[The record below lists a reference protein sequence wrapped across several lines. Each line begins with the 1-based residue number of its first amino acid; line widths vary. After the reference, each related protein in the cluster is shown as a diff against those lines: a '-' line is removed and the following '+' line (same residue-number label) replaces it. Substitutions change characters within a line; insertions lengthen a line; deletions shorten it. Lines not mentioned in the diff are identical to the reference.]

1 MPDDRKGRGFP
12 DREPTSS
19 SLTKKSPFE
28 KAKAEAEAKR
38 ARERA
43 ETAAVY
49 EDFVKSFEEDASAPT
64 RVGDGRQGN
73 FGGRGGGLGAARP
86 SRHFSSS
93 GARHSG
99 PGTLPPPSTFA
110 SRGGQR
116 GFGQPPHGRDSTSGI
131 LGFDPSPPIPSAPR
145 SAFHST
151 SDDEDDRRADAREAE
166 KAASRYTLCLESLP
180 LGTSPSVLKSL
191 IPSFLTVDNV
201 NIVRPN
207 NQSATE
213 RKSAAAIVTLAS
225 DTPLSDVNSA
235 ISLLDKKYLGRGHY
249 LSIHKGHSSAA
260 INSTLP
266 TTLGTTT
273 SKSLPFGAKAV
284 QQNFGGS
291 LSRAPPPG
299 SHRGFAPPDS
309 YGPGNGRGGGSTKV
323 EVQAPADIKQL
334 RLIHKTLE
342 MLLNHGPEFE
352 ALLMSRPEVQKEE
365 KWAWIWDARSPG
377 GVYYRW
383 KLWQIVTSP
392 RAQSRG
398 KTAGR
403 QAYSVFDGGPV
414 WVPSDMSIKFEYTT
428 RLDEFVSEDDYNSSE
443 EEMSD
448 GEEDR
453 RNLGGGP
460 SSENAASHQDNV
472 GYMNPLQKAKLT
484 HLLARLPTTHARLR
498 RGDVARVTAFA
509 IKHAGTG
516 AREVVDMIILN
527 ILHPLAYT
535 GANPGRE
542 VEKDAAR
549 QEEEDRDGKSVAK
562 TKIDTSSAK
571 LVGLYLI
578 SDILASS
585 ATSGVPK
592 GWRYRSLFENAL
604 RSHKVF
610 EHLGRMEKDLNWG
623 RLRAEKWKRSVGA
636 LLHLWEGWSIFQP
649 SNQEHFLKVLEHPPP
664 TEEELQK
671 ESEKA
676 DAEQSSH
683 QASKSKS
690 RWKTVDD
697 DAESARVKD
706 DPFIDTKIQDR
717 PSTSAPAMM
726 EDESMSDLDGVPLE
740 DSDLEM
746 QDDGDYEDEEEIVGE
761 EENDHGGGPMEED
774 PSLHAQSNAQQALDD
789 GPIQPEQHE
798 GQVQRGQRRPR
809 PKAEDMFASDS
820 D

>member
-1 MPDDRKGRGFP
+1 MPDEPKGKGFLETDAKAP
-12 DREPTSS
+12 ALP
-19 SLTKKSPFE
+19 KKSPFE

-38 ARERA
+38 AREKA

-49 EDFVKSFEEDASAPT
+49 EDFVKSFEEDTST
-64 RVGDGRQGN
+64 TSRTSDGRLGGFGN
-73 FGGRGGGLGAARP
+73 RGGGFGGARP

-93 GARHSG
+93 GTRNSG
-99 PGTLPPPSTFA
+99 PGSLPPPSGPLA
-110 SRGGQR
+110 PRGNQR
-116 GFGQPPHGRDSTSGI
+116 GFGQPPRSRDPVQGI
-131 LGFDPSPPIPSAPR
+131 LGYDQPGPIPTGPR
-145 SAFHST
+145 SAFRST
-151 SDDEDDRRADAREAE
+151 SDDEDDRRTEAREAE
-166 KAASRYTLCLESLP
+166 KAAARYTLCLESLP

-201 NIVRPN
+201 NILRPT
-207 NQSATE
+207 NQSPTE
-213 RKSAAAIVTLAS
+213 RKSAAALITLAS

-235 ISLLDKKYLGRGHY
+235 ISMLDKKYLGRGHY

-266 TTLGTTT
+266 TTIGTTT
-273 SKSLPFGAKAV
+273 TKSLPFGAKTI
-284 QQNFGGS
+284 QPTFGGN
-291 LSRAPPPG
+291 LNRAPPPG
-299 SHRGFAPPDS
+299 PHRGFAPPDS
-309 YGPGNGRGGGSTKV
+309 YGPNLGRSSTQV
-323 EVQAPADIKQL
+323 EVQAPSDIKQL

-342 MLLNHGPEFE
+342 NLLNYGPEFE

-383 KLWQIVTSP
+383 KLWQIVTNP
-392 RAQSRG
+392 RAHSKRKG
-398 KTAGR
+398 
-403 QAYSVFDGGPV
+403 SVQKSSFIFEGGPA
-414 WVPSDMSIKFEYTT
+414 WASPETGIKFEYTT

-448 GEEDR
+448 GEEER

-460 SSENAASHQDNV
+460 PPEGTAAQNDSL

-484 HLLARLPTTHARLR
+484 HLLARLPTTHAKLR

-516 AREVVDMIILN
+516 AREVVDMIVLN

-535 GANPGRE
+535 GANPERE
-542 VEKDAAR
+542 MEKDAAR
-549 QEEEDRDGKSVAK
+549 QQDGEKDKSNPSK
-562 TKIDTSSAK
+562 QKIDMSSAK

-592 GWRYRSLFENAL
+592 GWRYRSLFEAAL
-604 RSHKVF
+604 RSHNIF
-610 EHLGRMEKDLNWG
+610 EHLGRLEKELNWG
-623 RLRAEKWKRSVGA
+623 RLRAEKWKRSVGT

-649 SNQEHFLKVLEHPPP
+649 ANQEHFLKVLEQPPL

-676 DAEQSSH
+676 DAERAAH
-683 QASKSKS
+683 LASKSKS

-697 DAESARVKD
+697 DPASGKFD
-706 DPFIDTKIQDR
+706 SDR
-717 PSTSAPAMM
+717 PDDSESQAHPVVTTDAVM
-726 EDESMSDLDGVPLE
+726 EDESMSDLDGVPME

-746 QDDGDYEDEEEIVGE
+746 MDDDGDAMDEDAPPLGE
-761 EENDHGGGPMEED
+761 GDTL
-774 PSLHAQSNAQQALDD
+774 PSVPD
-789 GPIQPEQHE
+789 QPEQEDGQQEE
-798 GQVQRGQRRPR
+798 GTRRPRRPR
-809 PKAEDMFASDS
+809 PKAEDMFASES
-820 D
+820 E

>member
-1 MPDDRKGRGFP
+1 MPDDFKGKGFLEP
-12 DREPTSS
+12 DAKASALP
-19 SLTKKSPFE
+19 KKSPFE

-38 ARERA
+38 AREKA

-49 EDFVKSFEEDASAPT
+49 EDFVKSFEEDTSTAPRAS
-64 RVGDGRQGN
+64 DGRLGAFGN
-73 FGGRGGGLGAARP
+73 RGGGFGGGARP

-93 GARHSG
+93 GTRNSG
-99 PGTLPPPSTFA
+99 PGSLPPPSGPLVP
-110 SRGGQR
+110 RGNQR
-116 GFGQPPHGRDSTSGI
+116 GFGPSPRSRDSVQGL
-131 LGFDPSPPIPSAPR
+131 LGYDQPGPIPMGPR
-145 SAFHST
+145 SAFRST
-151 SDDEDDRRADAREAE
+151 SDDEDDRRTEAREAE
-166 KAASRYTLCLESLP
+166 KAAARYTLCLESLP

-201 NIVRPN
+201 NILRPT
-207 NQSATE
+207 NQSPTE
-213 RKSAAAIVTLAS
+213 RKSAAAIITLAS

-235 ISLLDKKYLGRGHY
+235 ISMLDKKYLGRGHY

-266 TTLGTTT
+266 TTIGTTT
-273 SKSLPFGAKAV
+273 TKSLPFGAKAI
-284 QQNFGGS
+284 QPTFGGS
-291 LSRAPPPG
+291 LNRAPPPG
-299 SHRGFAPPDS
+299 PHRGFAPPDS
-309 YGPGNGRGGGSTKV
+309 YGPSLGRGSTQV
-323 EVQAPADIKQL
+323 EVQAPSDIKQL

-342 MLLNHGPEFE
+342 NLLNYGPEFE

-383 KLWQIVTSP
+383 KLWQIVTNP
-392 RAQSRG
+392 RSHSKR
-398 KTAGR
+398 KS
-403 QAYSVFDGGPV
+403 SVQKSSFIFEGGSA
-414 WVPSDMSIKFEYTT
+414 WASAETGIKFEYTT

-448 GEEDR
+448 GEEER
-453 RNLGGGP
+453 RHLGGGP
-460 SSENAASHQDNV
+460 PPEGTAAQNESL

-484 HLLARLPTTHARLR
+484 HLLARLPTTHAKLR

-516 AREVVDMIILN
+516 AHEVVDMIVLN

-535 GANPGRE
+535 GANPDRE
-542 VEKDAAR
+542 TEKDAAR
-549 QEEEDRDGKSVAK
+549 QEDGDKDKSNSSK
-562 TKIDTSSAK
+562 QKIDMSSAK

-592 GWRYRSLFENAL
+592 GWRYRSLFEAAL
-604 RSHKVF
+604 RSHNIF
-610 EHLGRMEKDLNWG
+610 EHLGRLEKELNWG
-623 RLRAEKWKRSVGA
+623 RLRAEKWKRSVGT

-649 SNQEHFLKVLEHPPP
+649 ANQEHFLKVLEQPPL

-676 DAEQSSH
+676 DAERAAQL
-683 QASKSKS
+683 ASKSKS

-697 DAESARVKD
+697 DPASGKFDSNRPNDSESQVHPMANA
-706 DPFIDTKIQDR
+706 DTV
-717 PSTSAPAMM
+717 M
-726 EDESMSDLDGVPLE
+726 EDESMSDLDGVPME

-746 QDDGDYEDEEEIVGE
+746 LDDDGEPMDEDAPPPGE
-761 EENDHGGGPMEED
+761 GDTL
-774 PSLHAQSNAQQALDD
+774 PSVPDQRS
-789 GPIQPEQHE
+789 QPEQEDGQQEE
-798 GQVQRGQRRPR
+798 GTRRPRRPR
-809 PKAEDMFASDS
+809 PKAEDMFASES
-820 D
+820 E